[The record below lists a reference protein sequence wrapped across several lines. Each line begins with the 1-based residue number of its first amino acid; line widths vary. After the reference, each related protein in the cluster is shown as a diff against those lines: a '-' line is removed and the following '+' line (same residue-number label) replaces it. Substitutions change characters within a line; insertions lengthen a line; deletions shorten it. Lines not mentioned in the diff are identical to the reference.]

1 VCTRAYK
8 TLLIAAGESSDAVI
22 DENAE
27 SKRTDE
33 SSVRAQVTTMMTE
46 ISGAAEADITAFLTS
61 AEVQPYFEY
70 ICKLSCN
77 ALLAKNFDL
86 ETWKKSC
93 ATPYLS
99 LFFDGAEDAT
109 KNLVEKALAAYEAS
123 KKVFIVEDEEGED
136 LCKCDFSL
144 AYGALILLNNATLHM
159 KKGKRYGLCGPNGC
173 GKSTLMKAINN
184 GQVEGFPPP
193 EELRTVYVE
202 HDIQGDQH
210 EMTVVEFV
218 LDDDVIKGHG
228 TTAEDVEATLLS
240 FQFTDRMIKGPVV
253 ALSGGWKMKL
263 ALARAIL
270 MKADILL
277 LDEPTNHLDVKNVA
291 WLEDYLISQTTVSS
305 MIVSHDAGFLDRVCT
320 HIIHYETRKL
330 VTYKGNLTEFIRQC
344 PAAKKYTELS
354 NDELKFIFPKPGFLE
369 GVKNK
374 DKAIVKANNCHFT
387 YPNTDRQIIAG
398 ASIQLSLSSRVAC
411 LGPNGAGKS
420 TFIKLLTGE
429 AEPDI
434 GTVWK
439 HPNMR
444 YAYVAQHAFHHVEQH
459 LEKTPNEYIRWRF
472 QTGEDKENLTKV
484 TAQYTEEEER
494 LMKEKIPVPQED
506 GSILKL
512 VVEKILS
519 RRQKKSKYE
528 YEVQWK
534 GLSMDASTWMER
546 EKLMKF
552 GFEKYMNRVDER
564 EAARAGLYARPLTQA
579 NVEKHLI
586 DFGLDAEFGTH
597 NRIKG
602 LSGGQKVKLVLGSA
616 MWQQPHIVVMDEPTN
631 YLDRDALG
639 ALACAV
645 KEFDGG
651 VLLITHN
658 CEFAD
663 ALKEETWEVPGDG
676 KVYVTGNKWGQGK
689 KGKGDVVEHVIQDE
703 VVDALGN
710 VVKVKGPKK
719 KLSRKEI
726 KAKAKARAAKLAEGQ
741 DLTTDSDWDLD
752 EYIGEQKEKKTKA

>member
-1 VCTRAYK
+1 
-8 TLLIAAGESSDAVI
+8 
-22 DENAE
+22 
-27 SKRTDE
+27 
-33 SSVRAQVTTMMTE
+33 M
-46 ISGAAEADITAFLTS
+46 
-61 AEVQPYFEY
+61 
-70 ICKLSCN
+70 
-77 ALLAKNFDL
+77 
-86 ETWKKSC
+86 
-93 ATPYLS
+93 
-99 LFFDGAEDAT
+99 
-109 KNLVEKALAAYEAS
+109 
-123 KKVFIVEDEEGED
+123 
-136 LCKCDFSL
+136 
-144 AYGALILLNNATLHM
+144 
-159 KKGKRYGLCGPNGC
+159 
-173 GKSTLMKAINN
+173 
-184 GQVEGFPPP
+184 
-193 EELRTVYVE
+193 YVE

-218 LDDDVIKGHG
+218 LDNEVIQGHG
-228 TTAEDVEATLLS
+228 VTAQDVENTLLS
-240 FQFTDRMIKGPVV
+240 FQFTERMIKGPVV

-305 MIVSHDAGFLDRVCT
+305 MIVSHDSGFLDRVCT

-354 NDELKFIFPKPGFLE
+354 NDELKFIFPVPGFLE

-387 YPNTDRQIIAG
+387 YPNTDRQIISG

-434 GTVWK
+434 GTVWR

-546 EKLMKF
+546 EKLAKF

-602 LSGGQKVKLVLGSA
+602 LSGGQKVKLVLGAA

-645 KEFDGG
+645 KEFGGG

-676 KVYVTGNKWGQGK
+676 KVYISGNKWGQGK
-689 KGKGDVVEHVIQDE
+689 KGKSEAVEALIQDE

-752 EYIGEQKEKKTKA
+752 EYIGETKEKKTKA

>member
-1 VCTRAYK
+1 
-8 TLLIAAGESSDAVI
+8 
-22 DENAE
+22 
-27 SKRTDE
+27 
-33 SSVRAQVTTMMTE
+33 
-46 ISGAAEADITAFLTS
+46 
-61 AEVQPYFEY
+61 
-70 ICKLSCN
+70 
-77 ALLAKNFDL
+77 
-86 ETWKKSC
+86 
-93 ATPYLS
+93 
-99 LFFDGAEDAT
+99 
-109 KNLVEKALAAYEAS
+109 
-123 KKVFIVEDEEGED
+123 
-136 LCKCDFSL
+136 
-144 AYGALILLNNATLHM
+144 
-159 KKGKRYGLCGPNGC
+159 
-173 GKSTLMKAINN
+173 MKAINN

-210 EMTVVEFV
+210 DMTVVEFV

-228 TTAEDVEATLLS
+228 VTAEDVTARCCRFS
-240 FQFTDRMIKGPVV
+240 SPRRMINGPVV

-291 WLEDYLISQTTVSS
+291 WLEEYLCSQTHGVL
-305 MIVSHDAGFLDRVCT
+305 HDRVARLRLPRPRV
-320 HIIHYETRKL
+320 HAHHPLRDAQARDVQGQPHRVHQAVPRGEEVHRA
-330 VTYKGNLTEFIRQC
+330 R
-344 PAAKKYTELS
+344 
-354 NDELKFIFPKPGFLE
+354 NDELKFIFPTPGFLE

-374 DKAIVKANNCHFT
+374 DKAIVKATGCAFT
-387 YPNTDRQIIAG
+387 YPGTDRQIIKSG
-398 ASIQLSLSSRVAC
+398 TIQLSLSSRVAC

-429 AEPDI
+429 AEPDA

-472 QTGEDKENLTKV
+472 ATGEDKENLTKV

-494 LMKEKIPVPQED
+494 LMKEKIPIEQENED
-506 GSILKL
+506 GSKTLLKL

-534 GLSMDASTWMER
+534 GMSMDASSWVEK
-546 EKLMKF
+546 EKLEKF
-552 GFEKYMNRVDER
+552 GFAKYMTRIDER

-602 LSGGQKVKLVLGSA
+602 LSGGQKVKLVLGAA

-639 ALACAV
+639 ALAMAV
-645 KEFDGG
+645 KEFEGG

-663 ALKEETWEVPGDG
+663 ALKEETWNVPGDG
-676 KVYVTGNKWGQGK
+676 VVYVEGNKWGQGK
-689 KGKGDVVEHVIQDE
+689 KGKGEAINQDPLIAE
-703 VVDALGN
+703 DVVDALGN
-710 VVKVKGPKK
+710 IVKVKGPKK

-726 KAKAKARAAKLAEGQ
+726 KARAKSRANKLAEGQ
-741 DLTTDSDWDLD
+741 DLSTDSDWDLD
-752 EYIGEQKEKKTKA
+752 EYIGEAKEKKTKA

>member
-1 VCTRAYK
+1 
-8 TLLIAAGESSDAVI
+8 
-22 DENAE
+22 
-27 SKRTDE
+27 
-33 SSVRAQVTTMMTE
+33 
-46 ISGAAEADITAFLTS
+46 
-61 AEVQPYFEY
+61 
-70 ICKLSCN
+70 
-77 ALLAKNFDL
+77 
-86 ETWKKSC
+86 
-93 ATPYLS
+93 
-99 LFFDGAEDAT
+99 
-109 KNLVEKALAAYEAS
+109 
-123 KKVFIVEDEEGED
+123 
-136 LCKCDFSL
+136 
-144 AYGALILLNNATLHM
+144 
-159 KKGKRYGLCGPNGC
+159 
-173 GKSTLMKAINN
+173 MKAINN
-184 GQVEGFPPP
+184 GQVDGFPPP

-210 EMTVVEFV
+210 DMTIVEFV
-218 LDDDVIKGHG
+218 LDNEVIKGHG
-228 TTAEDVEATLLS
+228 TTAADIEATLSS
-240 FQFTDRMIKGPVV
+240 FQFTERMINGPVV

-291 WLEDYLISQTTVSS
+291 WLEEYLCSQNTVSS

-354 NDELKFIFPKPGFLE
+354 NDELKFIFPAPGFLE

-374 DKAIVKANNCHFT
+374 DKAIVKANNVHFA
-387 YPNTDRQIIAG
+387 YPNTDRIIIQG

-420 TFIKLLTGE
+420 TLIKCLTGE
-429 AEPDI
+429 VEVNQ

-459 LEKTPNEYIRWRF
+459 LEKTPNEYIRWRY

-528 YEVQWK
+528 YEIQWK
-534 GLSMDASTWMER
+534 GLSLDSSSWMEK
-546 EKLMKF
+546 EKLLKY
-552 GFEKYMNRVDER
+552 GFEKYLIRIDER

-579 NVEKHLI
+579 NVEKHMI

-645 KEFDGG
+645 REFGGG
-651 VLLITHN
+651 VLLITHS

-663 ALKEETWEVPGDG
+663 ALKEETWDVPGDG
-676 KVYVTGNKWGQGK
+676 KVYITGNKWGQGK
-689 KGKGDVVEHVIQDE
+689 KGSGRGENVEWKPEEDAL
-703 VVDALGN
+703 DALGN

-726 KAKAKARAAKLAEGQ
+726 KAKAKARANKLAEGQ

-752 EYIGEQKEKKTKA
+752 EYIGEAKEKKAKA

>member
-1 VCTRAYK
+1 
-8 TLLIAAGESSDAVI
+8 
-22 DENAE
+22 
-27 SKRTDE
+27 
-33 SSVRAQVTTMMTE
+33 
-46 ISGAAEADITAFLTS
+46 
-61 AEVQPYFEY
+61 
-70 ICKLSCN
+70 
-77 ALLAKNFDL
+77 
-86 ETWKKSC
+86 
-93 ATPYLS
+93 
-99 LFFDGAEDAT
+99 
-109 KNLVEKALAAYEAS
+109 
-123 KKVFIVEDEEGED
+123 
-136 LCKCDFSL
+136 
-144 AYGALILLNNATLHM
+144 
-159 KKGKRYGLCGPNGC
+159 
-173 GKSTLMKAINN
+173 
-184 GQVEGFPPP
+184 
-193 EELRTVYVE
+193 
-202 HDIQGDQH
+202 
-210 EMTVVEFV
+210 
-218 LDDDVIKGHG
+218 
-228 TTAEDVEATLLS
+228 
-240 FQFTDRMIKGPVV
+240 
-253 ALSGGWKMKL
+253 
-263 ALARAIL
+263 
-270 MKADILL
+270 
-277 LDEPTNHLDVKNVA
+277 
-291 WLEDYLISQTTVSS
+291 
-305 MIVSHDAGFLDRVCT
+305 
-320 HIIHYETRKL
+320 
-330 VTYKGNLTEFIRQC
+330 
-344 PAAKKYTELS
+344 
-354 NDELKFIFPKPGFLE
+354 
-369 GVKNK
+369 
-374 DKAIVKANNCHFT
+374 
-387 YPNTDRQIIAG
+387 
-398 ASIQLSLSSRVAC
+398 
-411 LGPNGAGKS
+411 
-420 TFIKLLTGE
+420 
-429 AEPDI
+429 
-434 GTVWK
+434 
-439 HPNMR
+439 
-444 YAYVAQHAFHHVEQH
+444 
-459 LEKTPNEYIRWRF
+459 
-472 QTGEDKENLTKV
+472 
-484 TAQYTEEEER
+484 
-494 LMKEKIPVPQED
+494 MKEKIPVPQED